1 MLHTFFKL
9 STVALF
15 CSTAVAGAA
24 LTNAYAAEAQTER
37 HTVEVTTVAD
47 GLNFPWGM
55 AFLPTGEAL
64 ITEKSGSLRRVGL
77 DGVISNAISGVPDVV
92 YKSQGGLLDV
102 AIDPDFGENSWVYLS
117 YSEADPAGGKGN
129 STAVARG
136 KLVGNNLQDVEVIFR
151 GAPKYESGAH
161 FGSRLA
167 FSPEGYL
174 FITLGDRYSAMDDAQ
189 TLDNHHG
196 KVVRIWP
203 DGSIPEDNPFVGQEG
218 ALPEIWSY
226 GHRNVQG
233 AAIHPQT
240 GALWTV
246 EHGPKG
252 GDEINIPVA
261 GHNYGWP
268 LATYGIDYD
277 GSIISDKTHV
287 EGTVQPHYYWLPS
300 IATSNMI
307 FYTGN
312 EFPAWQGDLLVG
324 ALKASKVARL
334 DLEGKRVMHEEAL
347 FEQVVEQRIRDIEQ
361 GPDGAIYLLTDDRNG
376 KFIRISNADD

>member
-1 MLHTFFKL
+1 MLHSFFKL
-9 STVALF
+9 STIALF
-15 CSTAVAGAA
+15 CGTAVCGAT
-24 LTNAYAAEAQTER
+24 LSNAYAAEAQTER
-37 HTVEVTTVAD
+37 HKVEVTTVAD

-102 AIDPDFGENSWVYLS
+102 AIDPDFGDNSWVYLS

-161 FGSRLA
+161 FGSRLV

-218 ALPEIWSY
+218 ALPEIWTY

-233 AAIHPQT
+233 AAVHPKT

-268 LATYGIDYD
+268 LATYGVDYD
-277 GSIISDKTHV
+277 GSIISDQTHV

-307 FYTGN
+307 FYTGD

-334 DLEGKRVMHEEAL
+334 DLEGERVMHEEAL
-347 FEQVVEQRIRDIEQ
+347 FEEVVEQRIRDIEQ
-361 GPDGAIYLLTDDRNG
+361 GPDGAIYLITDDRNG

>member
-1 MLHTFFKL
+1 MLHHTLKISF
-9 STVALF
+9 VAAACGLAF
-15 CSTAVAGAA
+15 AATA
-24 LTNAYAAEAQTER
+24 NAEEVTTER
-37 HTVEVTTVAD
+37 HQAEITTVAE
-47 GLNFPWGM
+47 GLNFPWGL
-55 AFLPTGEAL
+55 AFLPNGDAL
-64 ITEKSGSLRRVGL
+64 ITEKSGTLRRVGT
-77 DGVISNAISGVPDVV
+77 DGVISTPISGVPEVV

-102 AIDPDFGENSWVYLS
+102 ALDPNFAENEYVYLS
-117 YSEADPAGGKGN
+117 YSEADPAGGPGN

-136 KLVGNNLQDVEVIFR
+136 KLVGNNLQEVEVIFR

-161 FGSRLA
+161 FGSRLV

-174 FITLGDRYSAMDDAQ
+174 FVTLGDRYSAMDDAQ

-203 DGSIPEDNPFVGQEG
+203 DGSVPEDNPFVGQDD

-233 AAIHPQT
+233 AAIHPDT
-240 GALWTV
+240 GKLWTV

-252 GDEINIPVA
+252 GDEINIPEA
-261 GHNYGWP
+261 GANYGWP
-268 LATYGIDYD
+268 VATYGVDYD

-287 EGTVQPHYYWLPS
+287 EGTVQPHYYWVPS

-307 FYTGN
+307 FYTGS

-324 ALKASKVARL
+324 ALKGSQVARL
-334 DLEGKRVMHEEAL
+334 DLEGDRVMHEETL
-347 FEQVVEQRIRDIEQ
+347 FAEAISGRIRDIEQ
-361 GPDGAIYLLTDDRNG
+361 GPDGAIYVITDDRNG
-376 KFIRISNADD
+376 QFIRISNADD